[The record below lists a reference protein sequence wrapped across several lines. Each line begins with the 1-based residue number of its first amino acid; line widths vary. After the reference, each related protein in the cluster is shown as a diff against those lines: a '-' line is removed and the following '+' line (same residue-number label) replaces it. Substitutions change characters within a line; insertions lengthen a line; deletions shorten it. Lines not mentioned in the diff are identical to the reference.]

1 MFKKSTY
8 KLISVA
14 VIFVLIFTSISA
26 VSAAETKSTDAI
38 SQDLLNSTAKVFV
51 ETKVNLMTDL
61 NDNCTKEI
69 TNVQIKSNDYDKEKM
84 MIVDYRNKLSSLGE
98 KYSDSK
104 TELEILSQS
113 IGDDGNL
120 HVIAEET
127 TMLTMEG
134 SDAQTGYSAK
144 HEFVYSKENNEWK
157 LIEDRQLE
165 PTGLLPLYQAEEFV
179 YNYEDSDSALSDEIG
194 LNNDKNVPLGEDVS
208 EPEIEASTVK
218 PTNSNFAEA
227 KNEKIEANG
236 GYNYKKMAN
245 YLEKYWKNYNPE
257 YRDFSGKGGD
267 CTNFVSQ
274 ALKAG
279 GWKEKS
285 GYYKNSNYW
294 WYNFFNQTYSWSCVD
309 YLGSFARSS
318 GRCKMLDNVWKLRI
332 GDFLQVK
339 AKNSS
344 QKTHSMM
351 VSYFKNGTP
360 YFTYHSSNRY
370 RRSMNQ
376 VLSDWPGGKYYA
388 YRT

>member
-1 MFKKSTY
+1 M
-8 KLISVA
+8 L
-14 VIFVLIFTSISA
+14 LFTSISTVAA
-26 VSAAETKSTDAI
+26 VETKSMDTI
-38 SQDLLNSTAKVFV
+38 GQDLLDNTAKVFI
-51 ETKVNLMTDL
+51 ENKVNLMTDS
-61 NDNCTKEI
+61 NNNSSQETINRK
-69 TNVQIKSNDYDKEKM
+69 IKSKNFNKEAR
-84 MIVDYRNKLSSLGE
+84 MIVEYRNELSSLGE
-98 KYSDSK
+98 KYSNSK
-104 TELEILSQS
+104 TELEILSQN
-113 IGDDGNL
+113 IGEDGNL
-120 HVIAEET
+120 YVTAEET
-127 TMLTMEG
+127 TMLTIEG
-134 SDAQTGYSAK
+134 SDTETGYSAK
-144 HEFVYSKENNEWK
+144 HEFIYSKENNEWK

-179 YNYEDSDSALSDEIG
+179 YDNK
-194 LNNDKNVPLGEDVS
+194 NNDSMLVDELSFNAGENVLFSENDS

-218 PTNSNFAEA
+218 PTNDKITEA
-227 KNEKIEANG
+227 KSQNTMLKTSG
-236 GYNYKKMAN
+236 GYNYTAMAN
-245 YLEKYWKNYNPE
+245 YLEKYWKNYNTS

-274 ALKAG
+274 ALRAG
-279 GWKEKS
+279 GWKDKS

-294 WYNFFNQTYSWSCVD
+294 WYNSLNQTYSWINVE

-318 GRCKMLDNVWKLRI
+318 GRCTMLDNVWNLRK

-344 QKTHSMM
+344 TKTHSMM

-376 VLSDWPGGKYYA
+376 VLLDWPGGTYYA